1 MVPSGSKLLLAE
13 EDAGRFSIVL
23 QYGDGTEARLPAVT
37 PAEDLI
43 AAVETDYRDYRREV
57 RRLQEEHPLFE
68 ERIDIPAADFED
80 FIAEALLLP
89 SMLHETDPVSFFV
102 LGELLH
108 QSLQM
113 KDDGTA
119 AFFLNA
125 GAQILR
131 VLQESFRVQTYLRN
145 IFEMTFDGTERAS
158 QQERFE
164 KLRKA
169 YPDIAQYCDPTL
181 LGNIPKGC
189 RVFSAHNL
197 FGLRLLELTLY
208 FQQEQQRIAR
218 CEYCWGYF
226 IPRTK
231 KATRYCD
238 RVLDGF
244 PCKKRG
250 ARFKRNEDR
259 EQDEALLIYKR
270 LRDRMYGR
278 HLRYEDAAPDERAN
292 LIPMDYEQY
301 DAWSENARLAYK
313 EYSKGKLTA
322 EEFLRRIDTGH
333 DLNCYEAGKAELV
346 EETPWQQMVACGWDF
361 DPSSYYPNGYMQL
374 TMSSS
379 DEKAA
384 WQSFSAED
392 LRRRD
397 QRGHRVC
404 ERNMGRGKTRPPL
417 VCINQRRPIFF
428 VYSDLD
434 FALPYN

>member
-1 MVPSGSKLLLAE
+1 MAPSGSQLLLAE
-13 EDAGRFSIVL
+13 EDAGRFSIVF
-23 QYGDGTEARLPAVT
+23 QCEDGTEARLPAVT
-37 PAEDLI
+37 PAEGLI
-43 AAVETDYRDYRREV
+43 AAIETDYRDYRREV

-89 SMLHETDPVSFFV
+89 SMLHGTDPVGFFV

-108 QSLQM
+108 QSIQM

-119 AFFLNA
+119 SFFLNA
-125 GAQILR
+125 GAQILW
-131 VLQESFRVQTYLRN
+131 VLQELFRVQTYLRN
-145 IFEMTFDGTERAS
+145 IFEMTFDGTERAN

-169 YPDIAQYCDPTL
+169 YPDIAQCCEPTL
-181 LGNIPKGC
+181 LADIPKDS
-189 RVFSAHNL
+189 RVFSVHNL
-197 FGLRLLELTLY
+197 FSLRLLGLALY
-208 FQQEQQRIAR
+208 FQQEKQRIAR

-238 RVLDGF
+238 RVIDGF
-244 PCKKRG
+244 TCKKRG

-313 EYSKGKLTA
+313 EYSKGTLTA

-333 DLNCYEAGKAELV
+333 DLNGYEAGKAGLV
-346 EETPWQQMVACGWDF
+346 EETPWQRMVARGWDF
-361 DPSSYYPNGYMQL
+361 DPARHYPDGYMQL
-374 TMSSS
+374 TMSSPG
-379 DEKAA
+379 EKAA
-384 WQSFSAED
+384 WQFFSADD

-397 QRGHRVC
+397 QQGHQSLR
-404 ERNMGRGKTRPPL
+404 EKYGKG
-417 VCINQRRPIFF
+417 
-428 VYSDLD
+428 
-434 FALPYN
+434 

>member
-1 MVPSGSKLLLAE
+1 MAPSGSQLLLAE
-13 EDAGRFSIVL
+13 KDAGRFSIVF
-23 QYGDGTEARLPAVT
+23 QYEDGTEARLPAVT

-68 ERIDIPAADFED
+68 ERINIPADDFED

-89 SMLHETDPVSFFV
+89 SMLRETDPVGFFV

-119 AFFLNA
+119 SFFLNA

-131 VLQESFRVQTYLRN
+131 VLQEPFRVQTYLRN
-145 IFEMTFDGTERAS
+145 IFEMTFDGTEWAS

-164 KLRKA
+164 KLRKT
-169 YPDIAQYCDPTL
+169 YPDIAQCCDPAL
-181 LGNIPKGC
+181 LAHIPKGC

-197 FGLRLLELTLY
+197 FGLRLLELALY
-208 FQQEQQRIAR
+208 FQQGQQRIAR

-238 RVLDGF
+238 RVIDGF

-292 LIPMDYEQY
+292 LIPMDYQQY

-322 EEFLRRIDTGH
+322 EEFLRRIDAGH

-346 EETPWQQMVACGWDF
+346 EETPWQRMVARGWDF
-361 DPSSYYPNGYMQL
+361 DPELHYPKEYARLDLSPSQG
-374 TMSSS
+374 
-379 DEKAA
+379 KAE
-384 WQSFSAED
+384 WQFFTADD

-397 QRGHRVC
+397 QQGHQSLR
-404 ERNMGRGKTRPPL
+404 EKYGKG
-417 VCINQRRPIFF
+417 
-428 VYSDLD
+428 
-434 FALPYN
+434 